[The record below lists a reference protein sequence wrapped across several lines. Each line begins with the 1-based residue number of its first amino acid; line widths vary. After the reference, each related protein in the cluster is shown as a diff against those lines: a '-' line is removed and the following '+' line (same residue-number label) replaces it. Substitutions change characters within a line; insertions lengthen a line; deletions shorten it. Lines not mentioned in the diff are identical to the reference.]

1 MPVASP
7 AQLLANGISQKL
19 VIHSPNDLT
28 GEKSACLLKS
38 MLLTANSDYL
48 RLMLTIATL
57 LSKASIPL
65 MLDGAQDMRVTHADD
80 DFPDG
85 ALGICQH
92 GSVHGFPGSRAVTPR
107 TI

>member
-48 RLMLTIATL
+48 RLMLTNATL
-57 LSKASIPL
+57 LSKASIP
-65 MLDGAQDMRVTHADD
+65 
-80 DFPDG
+80 
-85 ALGICQH
+85 
-92 GSVHGFPGSRAVTPR
+92 
-107 TI
+107 